1 MKKFLLIFLGAFFNS
16 ICIYATHNRAGE
28 ITFRHLSGLNFEVTI
43 VTYTKESAPADRLY
57 LGILWGDGTTDSLQR
72 GNGGGNGEII
82 APDIKKNIYIG
93 THIYPG
99 TSTYLVNFED
109 PNRIG
114 GVVNIPGSV
123 NVPFYIESKLIIS
136 AALGF
141 NNSVILYQPPIDDGV
156 INSPFIHNPNAY
168 DPDGDSLSYEL
179 IDCKGAGGL
188 PIPGFQQLQVYT

>member
-1 MKKFLLIFLGAFFNS
+1 
-16 ICIYATHNRAGE
+16 R
-28 ITFRHLSGLNFEVTI
+28 
-43 VTYTKESAPADRLY
+43 PY

-156 INSPFIHNPNAY
+156 INSPVIHNPNAY

-179 IDCKGAGGL
+179 INCKGTGGL
-188 PIPGFQQLQVYT
+188 DIPGYSLPVASSSFSLNPVTGDLTWDTPTLQGEFNVAFLIREWRDGINIGY